1 MPWRGSRSA
10 AAPLFL
16 SAVCLLSKVNSD
28 AFLDL
33 PDNEIHILRDGF
45 CSVHTQDGT
54 VQRFEPVLDERFRS
68 GGGKREKSFLRLMQI
83 APALHSFAEFLK

>member
-1 MPWRGSRSA
+1 MARQQICCRAIISFRRP
-10 AAPLFL
+10 
-16 SAVCLLSKVNSD
+16 LLSKAKPD

-45 CSVHTQDGT
+45 CSIHTQDGT

-68 GGGKREKSFLRLMQI
+68 GGGKREKLFLRLMQI